1 MISYETREK
10 SRCTVMN
17 RLHILMMIE
26 IMIKALYRPVII
38 PVPLYEAYVAI
49 ICVMFFSL
57 NI

>member
-1 MISYETREK
+1 
-10 SRCTVMN
+10 MN
-17 RLHILMMIE
+17 RLYILMMID